1 MKTVIVA
8 VLVLLVISQSEAL
21 KCYCGGLRHC
31 PNSVETCHGFNNV
44 CTSAIIYAGSSKS
57 KPSFGLVCRKKN
69 KTKLNQLQQM
79 ISYHLVF
86 LVSTAPRYFK
96 GCMKSNDCRIMNQ
109 PGVSSAT
116 CCSADLC
123 NRY

>member
-8 VLVLLVISQSEAL
+8 VLVLLVISQSDAL

-44 CTSAIIYAGSSKS
+44 CTSAIIYAGS
-57 KPSFGLVCRKKN
+57 
-69 KTKLNQLQQM
+69 T
-79 ISYHLVF
+79 
-86 LVSTAPRYFK
+86 PRYFK